1 MKLNDIMQ
9 QAKDVIS
16 QLDPSDIRA
25 AKEAMDI
32 DTSTDPDVVV
42 TGEGKLGEKPIESTT
57 ENLIKFGVNLY
68 NDFTSPDQAP
78 TAQDETTHIKETAT
92 DSNYIDYIDK
102 KRLVEMYVYQEKK
115 YEAYLDI
122 FTQLTFYCVILLI
135 LAILKK
141 RFILSDRFTKI
152 LIFVLVVVSGIHMYL
167 KIADVNMRNSI
178 NFDEYDWSFS
188 TNNQSDPNKI
198 DTNLHEKTKGGASCV
213 EASCC
218 NTDFTKWCATQGL
231 CIPKEMECSGATRL
245 NIAKLND
252 NSGTTE
258 PFTQMASPDIHSGPT
273 TPKVDG
279 IITNSPPKN
288 KNSILVMHGVWP
300 KNPDDGLVYEQGGGK
315 YGMWVGVWNNK
326 FLARGYDGEFSMPL
340 NDDWDSNDMTNGGI
354 MARLNQNQTAD
365 LYDGNYHFVVVE
377 FSQTNKNIRIWMD
390 GMDIANPIVTG
401 VKSNNLNLYGNLL
414 HDGNPG
420 NFNREST
427 STVFPNNDIT
437 TSANTPLTKDDEQ
450 NTETPYYWLIHYDK
464 DKEPHNTLNGSILEF
479 YKTFITSDDSVQDNE
494 VDNTLN
500 DSISQL
506 YKKFTS

>member
-1 MKLNDIMQ
+1 ME
-9 QAKDVIS
+9 
-16 QLDPSDIRA
+16 LDNLLSEI
-25 AKEAMDI
+25 
-32 DTSTDPDVVV
+32 TDQSI
-42 TGEGKLGEKPIESTT
+42 IESVR
-57 ENLIKFGVNLY
+57 NYLNNGVNLSNIMASTY
-68 NDFTSPDQAP
+68 QAP
-78 TAQDETTHIKETAT
+78 PTEVDTAT
-92 DSNYIDYIDK
+92 DSNYIDK

-115 YEAYLDI
+115 YAAYLDI

-218 NTDFTKWCATQGL
+218 NTEFTKWCATQGL
-231 CIPKEMECSGATRL
+231 CIPKKMKCSGATRL
-245 NIAKLND
+245 DIAKLND

-258 PFTQMASPDIHSGPT
+258 PDIHSGPT
-273 TPKVDG
+273 TSTVDG
-279 IITNSPPKN
+279 IISNSPKN
-288 KNSILVMHGVWP
+288 KNSILVIHGVWP
-300 KNPDDGLVYEQGGGK
+300 KNPDDGLVYEQGGGE

-326 FLARGYDGEFSMPL
+326 FLARGYDGRFSMPP

-365 LYDGNYHFVVVE
+365 LYDGNYHFIVVE
-377 FSQTNKNIRIWMD
+377 FSQTNKNIRIWID
-390 GMDIANPIVTG
+390 DMDIANPVVTG
-401 VKSNNLNLYGNLL
+401 VKSNSAKLYENLL
-414 HDGNPG
+414 HDDTPG

-427 STVFPNNDIT
+427 STLLPNNDIT

-464 DKEPHNTLNGSILEF
+464 VKEPHNTLNGSILEF
-479 YKTFITSDDSVQDNE
+479 YKTFITSDDSIQDN
-494 VDNTLN
+494 
-500 DSISQL
+500 
-506 YKKFTS
+506 

>member
-32 DTSTDPDVVV
+32 DTSTDANVVV
-42 TGEGKLGEKPIESTT
+42 TGEEKLGEQPLESTS
-57 ENLIKFGVNLY
+57 EKLINIVVDIITHFR
-68 NDFTSPDQAP
+68 TPEQAP
-78 TAQDETTHIKETAT
+78 PAQDSQDKTTHIKETAT
-92 DSNYIDYIDK
+92 DSNYIDK

-340 NDDWDSNDMTNGGI
+340 NDDWDSNDMTNGV
-354 MARLNQNQTAD
+354 L
-365 LYDGNYHFVVVE
+365 
-377 FSQTNKNIRIWMD
+377 
-390 GMDIANPIVTG
+390 
-401 VKSNNLNLYGNLL
+401 
-414 HDGNPG
+414 
-420 NFNREST
+420 
-427 STVFPNNDIT
+427 
-437 TSANTPLTKDDEQ
+437 
-450 NTETPYYWLIHYDK
+450 WLD
-464 DKEPHNTLNGSILEF
+464 
-479 YKTFITSDDSVQDNE
+479 
-494 VDNTLN
+494 
-500 DSISQL
+500 
-506 YKKFTS
+506 

>member
-1 MKLNDIMQ
+1 MALNGIMPIVN
-9 QAKDVIS
+9 DVVS
-16 QLDPSDIRA
+16 RLDPSEIKA
-25 AKEAMDI
+25 AKEAI
-32 DTSTDPDVVV
+32 ETGKSTDANVVV
-42 TGEGKLGEKPIESTT
+42 TGEQPLESTS
-57 ENLIKFGVNLY
+57 EKLINVVVEIITY
-68 NDFTSPDQAP
+68 FTTPEQAP
-78 TAQDETTHIKETAT
+78 HTQDPQDETKHIKETAT
-92 DSNYIDYIDK
+92 DSNYIDK

-115 YEAYLDI
+115 YAAYLDI

-218 NTDFTKWCATQGL
+218 NTKFTEWCGTQGL
-231 CIPKEMECSGATRL
+231 CMPIGQCSSPTILDVTAL
-245 NIAKLND
+245 NND
-252 NSGTTE
+252 SGKTE
-258 PFTQMASPDIHSGPT
+258 GFTQLASPHIHSGPT

-279 IITNSPPKN
+279 IISNSPPKN
-288 KNSILVMHGVWP
+288 KNSILVIHGVWP
-300 KNPDDGLVYEQGGGK
+300 KNPDDGLVYEQGGGA

-326 FLARGYDGEFSMPL
+326 FLARGYDGEFSMPP

-377 FSQTNKNIRIWMD
+377 FSQTNKNIRIWID
-390 GMDIANPIVTG
+390 DMDIANPVVTG
-401 VKSNNLNLYGNLL
+401 VKSNRAKLYGNLL
-414 HDGNPG
+414 HGSNPG

-437 TSANTPLTKDDEQ
+437 TSANTPLTKDDKQ
-450 NTETPYYWLIHYDK
+450 KTETPYYWLIHYDK
-464 DKEPHNTLNGSILEF
+464 DTEPHNTLNGSILEF

-494 VDNTLN
+494 DDNTLN
-500 DSISQL
+500 DSITHL
-506 YKKFTS
+506 YKTFTS